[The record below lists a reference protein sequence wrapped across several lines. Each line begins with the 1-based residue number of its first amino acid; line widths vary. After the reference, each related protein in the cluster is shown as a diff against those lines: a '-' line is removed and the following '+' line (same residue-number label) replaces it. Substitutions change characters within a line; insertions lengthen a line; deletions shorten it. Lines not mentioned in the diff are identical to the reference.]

1 LHRNGC
7 GALIA
12 SPAPSA
18 ALTDQQLGKAA
29 AILAGMRALRALV
42 LVTAISLIGC
52 QPKAAPTWKQS
63 IPGATAATLTA
74 KDGTKVFAEFL
85 KAESQPAK
93 GVILLFHQARSNS
106 SEYAPI
112 APRLAKLG
120 YDCLALNQRSGGD
133 MFGGTNPTADESKGS
148 KEYMDA
154 YQDLQASVDWAVK
167 KNYKKVVAWGSSY
180 SASLAIR
187 LGAERDE
194 VSAVFAFSPGEYL
207 PEKGIVAKW
216 NASLKKPEFIC
227 STEDEKSGGVSAIF
241 DAAPAANRGKS
252 NVLLTPKKAVHGA
265 STLRQDKNASGF
277 EEVWTAVNT
286 FLKETVDKL

>member
-1 LHRNGC
+1 
-7 GALIA
+7 
-12 SPAPSA
+12 
-18 ALTDQQLGKAA
+18 
-29 AILAGMRALRALV
+29 MRAIFGLV
-42 LVTAISLIGC
+42 LVSLVGVCGC
-52 QPKAAPTWKQS
+52 QPKAGIASSAWKPN
-63 IPGATAATLTA
+63 IPGATAENLTA
-74 KDGTKVFAEFL
+74 KDGTRVYAEYL

-106 SEYAPI
+106 AEYAPI

-133 MFGGTNPTADESKGS
+133 MFGGTNPTAAESKGS

-167 KNYKKVVAWGSSY
+167 KGYKKMVAWGSSY

-194 VSAVFAFSPGEYL
+194 VGAVFAFSPGEYL

-216 NASLKKPEFIC
+216 NASLSKPEFIC
-227 STEDEKSGGVSAIF
+227 STEEEKKREVSAIF
-241 DAAPAANRGKS
+241 DSAPTARPGTARKLF
-252 NVLLTPKKAVHGA
+252 VPKKAVHGA
-265 STLRQDKNASGF
+265 STLMKDKNPDGSEDAWSQV
-277 EEVWTAVNT
+277 EN
-286 FLKETVDKL
+286 FLKGTVDKL